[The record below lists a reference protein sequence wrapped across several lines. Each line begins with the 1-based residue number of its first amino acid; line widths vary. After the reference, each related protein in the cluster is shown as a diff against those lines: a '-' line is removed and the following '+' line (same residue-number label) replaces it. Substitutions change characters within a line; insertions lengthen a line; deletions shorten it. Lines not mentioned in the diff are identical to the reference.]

1 MKGLFDYMVTNCC
14 SRERGKFVKRND
26 KNTETLFT
34 FFNIY
39 LFDFQESCFLSRL
52 QGEKKLFLVKDIIKT
67 SVFYAYIVF
76 TGPAEHQSGRGAKV
90 FTIG

>member
-39 LFDFQESCFLSRL
+39 LFDFQEPCFLSRL
-52 QGEKKLFLVKDIIKT
+52 QGEKKICHVKDIIEI
-67 SVFYAYIVF
+67 SVVC
-76 TGPAEHQSGRGAKV
+76 V
-90 FTIG
+90 